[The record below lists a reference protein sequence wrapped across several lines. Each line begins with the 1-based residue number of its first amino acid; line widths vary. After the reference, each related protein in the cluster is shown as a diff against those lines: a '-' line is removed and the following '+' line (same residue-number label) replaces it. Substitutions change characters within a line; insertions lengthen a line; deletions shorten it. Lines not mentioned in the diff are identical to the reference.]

1 MEVGGWGNWIED
13 VDGRDVDE
21 TTGVEE
27 TSIGQG
33 LVGVTGRMGG
43 VEGRGKDIG
52 WLGCRNDMPRVSLW
66 DKRIREYMFRCV
78 VAKCYDEVDRR
89 RECGSRTA
97 VRYRRV

>member
-33 LVGVTGRMGG
+33 LVGLTGRMGG

-52 WLGCRNDMPRVSLW
+52 
-66 DKRIREYMFRCV
+66 
-78 VAKCYDEVDRR
+78 
-89 RECGSRTA
+89 
-97 VRYRRV
+97 